1 MSQIKFLDN
10 LTQIVLECA
19 RIDHEEKTMDLRNTK
34 LSLACALGLLLS
46 LPTTAF
52 AGSES
57 GFYLG
62 AGIGQ
67 SNVEVSDFDE
77 SDGSYKIFGGYNFGV
92 VPLIDLAIE
101 ASYVDFGN
109 PESGPLNVELT
120 GLNAFGLAG
129 FKLGPIGLF
138 AKAGMVAWDA
148 ELAIGSLRD
157 DENGTDFAYGVG
169 ARFQIGSFAI
179 RAEYELYDVSDV
191 KDLSMAS
198 ASLVYTF

>member
-1 MSQIKFLDN
+1 MSKN
-10 LTQIVLECA
+10 
-19 RIDHEEKTMDLRNTK
+19 K
-34 LSLACALGLLLS
+34 LLGVCALGLLLS

-62 AGIGQ
+62 AGLGQ
-67 SNVEVSDFDE
+67 TDVEISDFDE
-77 SDGSYKIFGGYNFGV
+77 SDSAYKIFGGYNFGV
-92 VPLIDLAIE
+92 VPLIDLAVE

-109 PESGPLNVELT
+109 PESGPLGVDVT

-129 FKLGPIGLF
+129 FKVGPIGLF

-148 ELAIGSLRD
+148 ELSVGAFRE
-157 DENGTDFAYGVG
+157 DENGTDFAYGAG

-179 RAEYELYDVSDV
+179 RAEYEVYEVSDV
-191 KDLSMAS
+191 RDLSMAS

>member
-1 MSQIKFLDN
+1 MRANSPS
-10 LTQIVLECA
+10 
-19 RIDHEEKTMDLRNTK
+19 EKTMNLKKNK
-34 LSLACALGLLLS
+34 LSLACALGLILS

-67 SNVEVSDFDE
+67 SDVEVSDFDE

-92 VPLIDLAIE
+92 VPLIDLAVE

-109 PESGPLNVELT
+109 PESGPLNVDLT

-129 FKLGPIGLF
+129 VKLGPIGVF

-148 ELAIGSLRD
+148 ELEVGSLRD
-157 DENGTDFAYGVG
+157 DENGTDFAYGAGV
-169 ARFQIGSFAI
+169 RFQIGSFAL

-191 KDLSMAS
+191 RDLSMAS